1 MMNERLKV
9 PISHIE
15 HLIAVRI
22 MASSIG
28 ICADPLQQ
36 LVISDCSD
44 EIEST
49 SSNDRILVSTE
60 TTHVYLSVV
69 Q

>member
-1 MMNERLKV
+1 MYDEKLKV

-15 HLIAVRI
+15 HLIAIRI

-28 ICADPLQQ
+28 ICTDPLQQ

-49 SSNDRILVSTE
+49 SPNDRILVSTE
-60 TTHVYLSVV
+60 TTHVHLSVI